1 MNDLIKKKLKNIKS
15 SSPDKTKHLSNYFI
29 ETKKEKNIKT

>member
-15 SSPDKTKHLSNYFI
+15 SSPDKTKHLSNLFI
-29 ETKKEKNIKT
+29 GINK